1 MSCYDVASII
11 MALMCGVS
19 RYCGKACQRRHWE
32 VGGAAP
38 HRTHCPRDAHTYVF
52 NTPGSNCNASPA

>member
-1 MSCYDVASII
+1 